1 MPAGSPAFLF
11 PGQGSQS
18 VGMGRALVSIHPLA
32 AEIFR
37 SADAVLGYRLSRICF
52 EGPETEL
59 QLTANAQ
66 PAILTLSVAAARVLA
81 ERGVKPAIVLGH
93 SLGEYSALVVAG
105 AVSFEDAVLAVHRRG
120 VYMQEAVPVGEG
132 AMAALLGI
140 EAAAAEEICDAAR
153 AEGLGVVSVANDNAP
168 GQIVIA
174 GGTAAVERAIVLAKD
189 RGARRAMRL
198 PVSAPFHCELMAPA
212 RDRLAADL
220 EKLAFRDLAIPLVT
234 NVDAAPIGTG
244 AEARA
249 SLVRQVTG
257 RVRWTESIRRL
268 RAMGADRA
276 IECGPGQVL
285 AGLVK
290 RIDPQIRIASCGD
303 PETLDAAATFATG
316 S

>member
-1 MPAGSPAFLF
+1 MADGSTAFLF
-11 PGQGSQS
+11 PGQGAQS
-18 VGMGRALVSIHPLA
+18 AGMGRALASAHPGA
-32 AEIFR
+32 AELFR

-52 EGPETEL
+52 EGPESEL

-66 PAILTLSVAAARVLA
+66 PAILTVSIAAARALA
-81 ERGVKPAIVLGH
+81 ER
-93 SLGEYSALVVAG
+93 
-105 AVSFEDAVLAVHRRG
+105 AVHRRG
-120 VYMQEAVPVGEG
+120 LYMQEAVPVGEG

-140 EAAAAEEICDAAR
+140 EAVPAEEICAA
-153 AEGLGVVSVANDNAP
+153 AEGEGLGVVSVANDNAP

-174 GGTAAVERAIVLAKD
+174 GRTAAVERAIVLAKD

-234 NVDAAPIGTG
+234 NVDAAPIRAG

-257 RVRWTESIRRL
+257 RVRWAESVRRL

-290 RIDPQIRIASCGD
+290 RIDPGIRIVSCGD
-303 PETLDAAATFATG
+303 PETLDAAATLAAG
-316 S
+316 R